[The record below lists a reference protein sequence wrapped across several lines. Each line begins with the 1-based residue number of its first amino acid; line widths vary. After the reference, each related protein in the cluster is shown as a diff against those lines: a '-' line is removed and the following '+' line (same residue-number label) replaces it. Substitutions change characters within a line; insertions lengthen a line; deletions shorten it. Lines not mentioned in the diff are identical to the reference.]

1 VCQREERLYFLRH
14 IYEGGRNAGLE
25 LSCCLGTVTP
35 FEFVLTGRK
44 YERLFRTTNSFSSGG
59 SYLPPELLR
68 RKCQIALDSVLA
80 HIRSPYFWLWRVCGA
95 TCSKAPQCSS
105 FVVGHLPPKIPE
117 SAPLPLCSNTSR
129 ITSTRAALLCDSCL
143 QLSSVVANC
152 RLLLT
157 FGASCFFVA
166 NCCRLSACPKLS
178 HSLPICP
185 KLSQTVPSCPSNDF
199 LHSGSAA
206 VHKILSYFFLFR
218 GSLVSEGFASA
229 DSKGKHGAV
238 PGSPMAIGPKLAH
251 CSVVV
256 ELVPPTASTGHGGDL
271 ARRRSQKRDRS
282 CLARAASS
290 S

>member
-1 VCQREERLYFLRH
+1 MNACSERQTLSLAADRICRRNSSVGNARLRS
-14 IYEGGRNAGLE
+14 IL
-25 LSCCLGTVTP
+25 CLRIFDP
-35 FEFVLTGRK
+35 LTFG
-44 YERLFRTTNSFSSGG
+44 
-59 SYLPPELLR
+59 
-68 RKCQIALDSVLA
+68 
-80 HIRSPYFWLWRVCGA
+80 CGA
-95 TCSKAPQCSS
+95 FVAQLARRRQCSS

-129 ITSTRAALLCDSCL
+129 TTSTRAALLCDSCL

-157 FGASCFFVA
+157 FVASCFFVA

-251 CSVVV
+251 CLVVV
-256 ELVPPTASTGHGGDL
+256 EWSRQLRQRVTEEIWPDAGPRKGTDPV
-271 ARRRSQKRDRS
+271 
-282 CLARAASS
+282 
-290 S
+290 